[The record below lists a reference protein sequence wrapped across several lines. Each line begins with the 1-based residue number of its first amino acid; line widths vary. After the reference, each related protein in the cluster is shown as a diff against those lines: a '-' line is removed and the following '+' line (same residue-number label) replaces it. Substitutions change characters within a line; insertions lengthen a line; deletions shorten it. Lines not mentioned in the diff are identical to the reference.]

1 MLRIQIIGLALVSAI
16 VMSAV
21 AAGSAS
27 AETELKWQW
36 LLFHSATEQ
45 HLLLSKPELVESEGL
60 VLLTDHNFPASGAT
74 VHCRGFDLGTV
85 GPHGLDLIKSITLEL
100 LGTKKSVLCLLTTA
114 GGCKEGKM
122 PTAEAINLP
131 WHTQLILHGTQVRD
145 LILGHGGGAP
155 GWKVTCESAIGTATI
170 EDTCEEEVGKPGS
183 TLMKNEGLAGVL
195 GEFKEAENPRAKCSV
210 GGKEA
215 GSVNGTVLTESP
227 STTLLILISPLD

>member
-36 LLFHSATEQ
+36 LLFHSATGQ

-60 VLLTDHNFPASGAT
+60 VLLKDSGGAAAGAT

-100 LGTKKSVLCLLTTA
+100 LGTKKSILCLFTDP
-114 GGCKEGKM
+114 GGCRATVM
-122 PTAEAINLP
+122 PTAEAVNLP
-131 WHTQLILHGTQVRD
+131 WHTQLILRGSQVRD
-145 LILGHGGGAP
+145 LLLGHGGGAP
-155 GWKVTCESAIGTATI
+155 GWKVNCASEIGGIPI
-170 EDTCEEEVGKPGS
+170 EDTCLEEEGKPAS
-183 TLMKNEGLAGVL
+183 TLMTNEGLLGVL
-195 GEFKEAENPRAKCSV
+195 GTFTESENPRAKCSI

-215 GSVNGTVLTESP
+215 GHVSGTVLTESP